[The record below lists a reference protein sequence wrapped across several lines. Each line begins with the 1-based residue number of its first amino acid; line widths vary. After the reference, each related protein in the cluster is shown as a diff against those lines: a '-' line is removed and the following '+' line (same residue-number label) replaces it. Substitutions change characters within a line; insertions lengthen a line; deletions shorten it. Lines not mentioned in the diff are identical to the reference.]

1 VSIPDPSFDHLL
13 RLTDHIGMF
22 EHAEGIEPRRHLGYC
37 LDDVARALVIVARQP
52 DADVELRRVTVTYLD
67 FVASAQED
75 DGRFHNRRGPDGS
88 WQDGATVGDW
98 WGRALWGL
106 GTAAARAAD
115 PAVRHT
121 ALDRFE
127 SSAAL
132 RSPFPRSM
140 AFAAA
145 GAAEVLVVLPD
156 HPGALGL
163 LRAVP
168 DVIGRPAG
176 DPSWPW
182 PEPRLS
188 YANAALAEALI
199 IVGEHVGD
207 GRALDDGLRM
217 LGWLMDSET
226 AQGHLSV
233 TPVGGHGPED
243 DRPRFDQQPIEA
255 AALADACV
263 RALRITGDPRWAAGV
278 DAAIGWFLGHNDAGH
293 ALCDPVSGGGYDGL
307 ERDGCNT
314 NQGAESTLALLSTL
328 QHRRQLAAR

>member
-1 VSIPDPSFDHLL
+1 VNVPDPSFAHLL
-13 RLTDHIGMF
+13 RLTDDIGMF
-22 EHAEGIEPRRHLGYC
+22 EHAEGTEPRRHLGYC
-37 LDDVARALVIVARQP
+37 LDDVARALVVVARQP
-52 DADVELRRVTVTYLD
+52 DAGPDLRRVTVTYLD
-67 FVASAQED
+67 FVVAAQDD

-88 WQDGATVGDW
+88 WQDRATVGDW

-115 PAVRHT
+115 PGVRRS
-121 ALDRFE
+121 ALDHLER
-127 SSAAL
+127 SAGL

-145 GAAEVLVVLPD
+145 GAAEVLAVLPD

-168 DVIGRPAG
+168 DVIGRPAA

-199 IVGEHVGD
+199 IVGQHAGD

-217 LGWLMDSET
+217 LAWLMDSET
-226 AQGHLSV
+226 GRGHLSV
-233 TPVGGHGPED
+233 TPVGGHGPGD
-243 DRPRFDQQPIEA
+243 GRPRFDQQPIEA
-255 AALADACV
+255 AALADACD
-263 RALRITGDPRWAAGV
+263 RALRVTGDPRWTIGV
-278 DAAIGWFLGHNDAGH
+278 DAAIGWFLGENDAGH

-307 ERDGCNT
+307 EPDGCNT

-328 QHRRQLAAR
+328 QHSRHLAAR

>member
-1 VSIPDPSFDHLL
+1 V
-13 RLTDHIGMF
+13 
-22 EHAEGIEPRRHLGYC
+22 
-37 LDDVARALVIVARQP
+37 
-52 DADVELRRVTVTYLD
+52 
-67 FVASAQED
+67 
-75 DGRFHNRRGPDGS
+75 
-88 WQDGATVGDW
+88 
-98 WGRALWGL
+98 WGL